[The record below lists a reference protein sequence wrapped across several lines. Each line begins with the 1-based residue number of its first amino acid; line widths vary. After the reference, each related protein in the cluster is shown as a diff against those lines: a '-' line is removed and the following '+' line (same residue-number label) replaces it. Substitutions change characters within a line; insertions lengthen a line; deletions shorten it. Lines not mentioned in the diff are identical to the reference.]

1 MILAVKVK
9 TYPRNNGWWYNN
21 TSSEGENIPKK

>member
-9 TYPRNNGWWYNN
+9 TYPRNNGWWYND
-21 TSSEGENIPKK
+21 TSNEGENIP